1 MTRWF
6 WIWRC
11 EINYIFRLCSRIC
24 SSSFCLGYGNCPS
37 SMTFSSVSLKYM
49 SLIDCSVFASS
60 IKNSNS
66 ITGLFFNFL
75 HNASLS
81 SGISSAFAVVFAK
94 FGYFMRIFV
103 TSMRPYASV
112 SFQNDIPKR
121 QMPRTD
127 MYIFLRMNIP
137 KRLISA
143 KRVKLLH

>member
-1 MTRWF
+1 MTMARQL

-11 EINYIFRLCSRIC
+11 RANYIFRLCSRTC
-24 SSSFCLGYGNCPS
+24 SNSFCLGYGNFPS
-37 SMTFSSVSLKYM
+37 SMTFSSVPLKYM
-49 SLIDCSVFASS
+49 PLIDCSVFASS

-112 SFQNDIPKR
+112 SFQNDIPNSKC
-121 QMPRTD
+121 PEPICT
-127 MYIFLRMNIP
+127 YF
-137 KRLISA
+137 
-143 KRVKLLH
+143 